1 MTRVLGIGECMI
13 EMALQD
19 DGRYVMGFAGDTFNT
34 CWYLRQVAR
43 DALSVGY
50 FSAIGDDDASVRM
63 EEFMR
68 LAGIDPVLAVR
79 PGRTIGLYLISLR
92 NGERSFSYW
101 RSASAARTLADDLE
115 TLPGLGRGDVAYFS
129 GITLAILP
137 PAGRARLGAAL
148 TRARA
153 EGVTV
158 VFDPNIR
165 PALWESRAEMRA
177 QIMRAAGLAN
187 LVLPSCDD
195 EVTHFEDSG
204 PDAVALRYLDCGATA
219 VVVKNGGKSLV
230 VRSEHER
237 IDFLPDP
244 VSKIVDTTAAGDAF
258 NAGFLASW
266 LSGETSE
273 NSCGFGCRL
282 AGQVITQH
290 GALVRLTMDNE

>member
-19 DGRYVMGFAGDTFNT
+19 DGRYAMGFAGDTFNT
-34 CWYLRQVAR
+34 CWYLRQVAA

-50 FSAIGDDDASVRM
+50 FSAIGDDDASARM

-92 NGERSFSYW
+92 DGERSFSYW

-137 PAGRARLGAAL
+137 PAGRERLGAAL
-148 TRARA
+148 TRAQA

-195 EVTHFEDSG
+195 EVTHFGDSG
-204 PDAVALRYLDCGATA
+204 PDDVAGRYLDCGAAA

-237 IDFLPDP
+237 VDFLPDP
-244 VSKIVDTTAAGDAF
+244 VSKVVDTTAAGDAF

-266 LSGETSE
+266 LNGESLE
-273 NSCGFGCRL
+273 NSCGAGCRV
-282 AGQVITQH
+282 AAQVITQH